1 MFDNEQKYLIGLSHF
16 PKFGPKRLKLLLEK
30 FPSSEA
36 AFHAPLSELVK
47 IGLAENIA
55 TEFIQFRQN
64 IVLEKILEKMS
75 RENIRI
81 ISFTDK
87 AYPRLL
93 KEIFDPPLVLYYKGL
108 WENIDFN
115 LAIVGS
121 RKCSSYG
128 RQCAEMFAGEL
139 ARQGLNIV
147 SGLALGIDTYVHEAC
162 LRNKGRT
169 IAVLGSGID
178 NASLYPA
185 ANRPLAKRISQQG
198 GLIIS
203 EFPLGTEP
211 LRYNFPQRNRIIS
224 GLSQAT
230 LVIEAQEKSGALITA
245 RFALE
250 QNRELL
256 AVPGNIF
263 TPAAFGPNE
272 LIKQGAKLVSTS
284 AEVMEVFGLEANK
297 LKTFQENKKILP
309 ESPREEKILSFL
321 SKEPRYINE
330 LVRLSGLDIAQINST
345 LSIMEMKGMVRN
357 LGNMQYVVV

>member
-1 MFDNEQKYLIGLSHF
+1 MFSDEQKYLVGLSHF

-30 FPSSEA
+30 FPGSAA
-36 AFHAPLSELVK
+36 AFHAPLADLVSSGLSENL
-47 IGLAENIA
+47 A
-55 TEFIQFRQN
+55 TEFIQFRQK

-75 RENIRI
+75 RENIGI
-81 ISFTDK
+81 ISLADK
-87 AYPRLL
+87 SYPRLL
-93 KEIFDPPLVLYYKGL
+93 KEIFDPPIVLYYKGCL
-108 WENIDFN
+108 ENIDFN

-121 RKCSSYG
+121 RKCTSYG
-128 RQCAEMFAGEL
+128 RQCAESFAAEL
-139 ARQGLNIV
+139 SRQGLNIV

-162 LRNKGRT
+162 LKNSGRT

-185 ANRPLAKRISQQG
+185 INHPLAERIIQQG
-198 GLIIS
+198 SLIFS

-272 LIKQGAKLVSTS
+272 LIKQGAKLITKSD
-284 AEVMEVFGLEANK
+284 EVMEVFGLEPAK
-297 LKTFQENKKILP
+297 LQSFQENKKLLP
-309 ESPREEKILSFL
+309 SSREEEKLLPFI
-321 SKEPRYINE
+321 SKEPAHINE
-330 LVRLSGLDIAQINST
+330 LVRLSGLDTATINST
-345 LSIMEMKGMVRN
+345 LTIMEMKGMVRN
-357 LGNMQYVVV
+357 LGNMQYVIV